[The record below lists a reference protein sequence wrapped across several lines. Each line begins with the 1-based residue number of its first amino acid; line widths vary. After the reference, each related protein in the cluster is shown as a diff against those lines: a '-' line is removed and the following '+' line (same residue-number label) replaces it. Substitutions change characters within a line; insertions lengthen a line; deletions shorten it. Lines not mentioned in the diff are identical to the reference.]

1 MEQKM
6 LSKQQIDLMTDKQFI
21 EILKEKLQDAEKE
34 VKDAE
39 EKIKL
44 YKNWHLGSPHQQRS
58 RKKSF
63 DKNSEQLPILQ
74 GKVNLIKRMLKEYEK

>member
-1 MEQKM
+1 MSLAYDNLPTNEQ
-6 LSKQQIDLMTDKQFI
+6 FE

-44 YKNWHLGSPHQQRS
+44 YKDWHLGTPHQQRS

>member
-1 MEQKM
+1 M
-6 LSKQQIDLMTDKQFI
+6 LSKQQIDLLTDEQCA
-21 EILKEKLQDAEKE
+21 EILKEKLQDVEKE
-34 VKDAE
+34 IKDAE

-58 RKKSF
+58 RKRSF
-63 DKNSEQLPILQ
+63 DKNSEQLPILE

>member
-1 MEQKM
+1 MSLAYDNLPTNEE
-6 LSKQQIDLMTDKQFI
+6 FA

-34 VKDAE
+34 MKDAE

-44 YKNWHLGSPHQQRS
+44 YENWHLGSPHQQRS

-63 DKNSEQLPILQ
+63 DKNTEQLPILE
-74 GKVNLIKRMLKEYEK
+74 GKVNLIKRMLKEYQR

>member
-1 MEQKM
+1 MSLAYDDLPTEEQ
-6 LSKQQIDLMTDKQFI
+6 F
-21 EILKEKLQDAEKE
+21 EGILKEKLQDVEKE

-44 YKNWHLGSPHQQRS
+44 YKNWHLGTPHQQRS

-63 DKNSEQLPILQ
+63 DKNKEQLSILE
-74 GKVNLIKRMLKEYEK
+74 GKVNLIKRMLKEYER

>member
-1 MEQKM
+1 MSLAYDNLPTHEE
-6 LSKQQIDLMTDKQFI
+6 F
-21 EILKEKLQDAEKE
+21 EGILKEKLQDAEKE

-39 EKIKL
+39 KKIKL

-58 RKKSF
+58 RKRSF

>member
-1 MEQKM
+1 MSSAYDN
-6 LSKQQIDLMTDKQFI
+6 LPTDDQFA
-21 EILKEKLQDAEKE
+21 EILADKLQDVEKE

-44 YKNWHLGSPHQQRS
+44 YKDWHLGSSHQQRS
-58 RKKSF
+58 RKRSF

-74 GKVNLIKRMLKEYEK
+74 GKVNLIKSMLKEYKK

>member
-1 MEQKM
+1 M
-6 LSKQQIDLMTDKQFI
+6 LSKQQIDLLTDERCV
-21 EILKEKLQDAEKE
+21 EIFREKLQDVEKE
-34 VKDAE
+34 IKDAK

-58 RKKSF
+58 RKRSF
-63 DKNSEQLPILQ
+63 DKNSEQLPILE